1 MVAFDTESTLL
12 IEIQSEGKKE
22 SGMNIWKCGMSEA
35 CINSSEYA
43 MIWQLK
49 GRYVVCQ
56 TIKAKVIIYSAVF
69 MEVFC

>member
-49 GRYVVCQ
+49 GRYVVC
-56 TIKAKVIIYSAVF
+56 
-69 MEVFC
+69 